1 MSINFVHLTCIRVFI
16 ECDVNRKPENWN
28 ISWSGSGMIYGWGHN
43 HRGQLGGVG
52 GNQVKVPTPC
62 EALTA
67 LRPVQLAGG
76 EQSLF
81 AVTSEGRVYATG
93 EYFFTSV
100 L

>member
-1 MSINFVHLTCIRVFI
+1 
-16 ECDVNRKPENWN
+16 
-28 ISWSGSGMIYGWGHN
+28 MIYGWGHN
-43 HRGQLGGVG
+43 HRGQLGGVN
-52 GNQVKVPTPC
+52 GNQIKIPTPC

-93 EYFFTSV
+93 NW
-100 L
+100 

>member
-1 MSINFVHLTCIRVFI
+1 
-16 ECDVNRKPENWN
+16 
-28 ISWSGSGMIYGWGHN
+28 MIYGWGHN
-43 HRGQLGGVG
+43 HRGQLGGVN
-52 GNQVKVPTPC
+52 GNQIKIPTPC

-93 EYFFTSV
+93 IYQMKGVELDLYRFQISNRT
-100 L
+100 LL